1 VGTLSSTGL
10 PLTENRHKLGLSTK
24 AIFSGEAMT
33 TPETMKAMLLT
44 GHGGPEKLVLDES
57 WPVPELMPG
66 EVLIEVGACGINN
79 TDILVREGAYGSSDD
94 PDAVSSFG
102 DSPLQ
107 FPIIQGAD
115 IVGVVAACGD
125 GVDPSRVGE
134 RVMVD
139 FGIYAEE
146 GDDTP
151 SHDYI
156 GSGRPGGF
164 AEYVAVPAENAHAVE
179 TRLRDAEL
187 ATFCCAYITG
197 EHMLRRARVGEGDR
211 VLVTGA
217 SGGVGSGV
225 IQLCRARGAIP
236 YGVVGA
242 GKEERVCEIGAAGI
256 VTRGGAN
263 LVEAVAEMAES
274 GSIDVVIDT
283 VAGPMLPDLIEVMRS
298 GGRYATCGA
307 MGGPMVE
314 IDMRRV
320 YLKNIDIHG
329 ATQGTRAAIR
339 DYAISGAIKPL
350 LAGTFPLAELGGAQ
364 EAFGRKDFVGKLVV
378 TID

>member
-1 VGTLSSTGL
+1 MQFL
-10 PLTENRHKLGLSTK
+10 
-24 AIFSGEAMT
+24 
-33 TPETMKAMLLT
+33 ETMTAMLLT

-57 WPVPELMPG
+57 WPVPHLQHG
-66 EVLIEVGACGINN
+66 EVLVKVSACGINN
-79 TDILVREGAYGSSDD
+79 TDIWVREGAYGSSDD
-94 PDAVSSFG
+94 PDQVASFG

-115 IVGVVAACGD
+115 IVGVIAASGD
-125 GVDPSRVGE
+125 GVDVTRVGE

-139 FGIYAEE
+139 FGIYSDA
-146 GDDTP
+146 GDDIP

-156 GSGRPGGF
+156 GSGCPGGF

-179 TRLRDAEL
+179 TKLTDAEL

-197 EHMLRRARVGEGDR
+197 EHMLRRARVSKGDR

-242 GKEERVCEIGAAGI
+242 GKEKQVLSIGAENI
-256 VTRGGAN
+256 VTRGSKN
-263 LVEAVAEMAES
+263 FVEAVSSATAGEP
-274 GSIDVVIDT
+274 IDVVIDT
-283 VAGPMLPDLIEVMRS
+283 VAGPLLTDLIEVLKT

-307 MGGPMVE
+307 IGGPIVE
-314 IDMRRV
+314 LDMRRI
-320 YLKNIDIHG
+320 YLKNIEMHG
-329 ATQGTRAAIR
+329 ATQGTRRDFAAIR
-339 DYAISGAIKPL
+339 DFVLSGAIKPL
-350 LAGTFPLAELGGAQ
+350 LAASFPLQKLGQAQ
-364 EAFGRKDFVGKLVV
+364 EAFTKKDFVGKLVV